1 MGMRSAHVSGD
12 DYPHRGL
19 TMHEMPVGANVPG
32 LVFAVGTALVFLFAI
47 PALWYVIAASVV
59 VGLLVSALLQL
70 FYRNHPDE
78 AERLTFKL

>member
-1 MGMRSAHVSGD
+1 
-12 DYPHRGL
+12 
-19 TMHEMPVGANVPG
+19 
-32 LVFAVGTALVFLFAI
+32 
-47 PALWYVIAASVV
+47 VIAASVV